1 MIKILQK
8 TTVFYA
14 SKFEAASKAMKE
26 SGKEPWIEK
35 ISKGE
40 RNQLWALYKQ
50 ATEGDVKQTMKQE
63 MRSPQENVTQSAS
76 QKTKDTTAKS
86 AIEHDK

>member
-1 MIKILQK
+1 
-8 TTVFYA
+8 
-14 SKFEAASKAMKE
+14 MKE

-40 RNQLWALYKQ
+40 KNQLWALYKQ
-50 ATEGDVKQTMKQE
+50 ATEGDIKQTMKQE
-63 MRSPQENVTQSAS
+63 MKPPQESVTEKS
-76 QKTKDTTAKS
+76 KTETKS